1 MVSALVHN
9 LPIKAKNLLAPAITL
24 AILVAVAVAAVI
36 MLDHQSRA
44 LQEIRHANRLVAEAD
59 AAAQQLLRTHALLYQ
74 MTAQGTN
81 TTNVISGDAFD
92 MTAMLA
98 DLEGRLDEVASRLD
112 ALLADPG
119 VAGAD
124 FAALPDQ
131 YAAYRQIA
139 SRVADRAALGSAQAM
154 RLILDADALFNAILP
169 EMDRLQRA
177 VTAEADAALADA
189 DRRAADAMAALPA
202 AAALGVALGIVLSLL
217 VSTAVARRIRRLAQA
232 IGRLTA
238 GDTSAALA
246 LSAWRDEI
254 GAIERAVGVFRD
266 NLIENAELARREAEM
281 QRQRDERVARRE
293 ALIADFDSR
302 VRALLGQLGGAV
314 DDLHGASTVML
325 ENARRTS
332 DQTAQL
338 SATAEDASGRVHSM
352 SQAIGE
358 MTGAFRSIGA
368 EIAQTAEAATAA
380 ARTADTAADR
390 ISGLS
395 RAAEQ
400 IGAVVDLIAQIAAQ
414 TNLLA
419 LNATIE
425 AARAGNAGR
434 GFAIVAA
441 EVKALAE
448 RTAKATEEIGG
459 HVAGV
464 QAETGSAV
472 DAIRAIHGA
481 IRRIDAASSG
491 VAAAME
497 QQQSASD
504 RIAHTVDQTS
514 GGTRRIS
521 DGIATVA
528 GIAVDTGTRAQTVS
542 GLVDRLRAERDVLE
556 TGVQDFL
563 AAVRAH

>member
-1 MVSALVHN
+1 MTSALVHN

-44 LQEIRHANRLVAEAD
+44 LQEIRHASRLVAEAD
-59 AAAQQLLRTHALLYQ
+59 AAAQQLVRTHALLYR

-81 TTNVISGDAFD
+81 TTNVIDGATFD
-92 MTAMLA
+92 MNAMLA
-98 DLEGRLDEVASRLD
+98 DLEGRLEELAGGLD

-119 VAGAD
+119 IAATA
-124 FAALPDQ
+124 FAELPPLYDE
-131 YAAYRQIA
+131 YRGIAA
-139 SRVADRAALGSAQAM
+139 RVADRAALGSAQAM
-154 RLILDADALFNAILP
+154 RLILEADAAYNAILP

-177 VTAEADAALADA
+177 VTADADAALDAA
-189 DRRAADAMAALPA
+189 DRRAADAMVALPLA
-202 AAALGVALGIVLSLL
+202 SVLGVALGIVLSLL
-217 VSTAVARRIRRLAQA
+217 VSTTVARRIRRLAHA
-232 IGRLTA
+232 IGRLGA
-238 GDTSAALA
+238 GDTSSELA

-266 NLIENAELARREAEM
+266 KLIENAELARRETETR
-281 QRQRDERVARRE
+281 RQRDERVAQRE
-293 ALIADFDSR
+293 ALIADFDAH
-302 VRALLGQLGGAV
+302 VRDLLGRLGTAV
-314 DDLHGASTVML
+314 DDLHGASTAML

-332 DQTAQL
+332 DHTGQL
-338 SATAEDASGRVHSM
+338 SATAGDASDQVQSV
-352 SQAIGE
+352 SQAIGT
-358 MTGAFRSIGA
+358 MTGAFRGIGA
-368 EIAQTAEAATAA
+368 EIAQTAEAAAAA

-425 AARAGNAGR
+425 AARAGTAGR

-448 RTAKATEEIGG
+448 RTGKATDEIGG
-459 HVAGV
+459 HVAAV

-472 DAIRAIHGA
+472 DAIRAIHEA
-481 IRRIDAASSG
+481 IRRIDERSSG
-491 VAAAME
+491 VATAME

-504 RIAHTVDQTS
+504 RIARTVDRTA
-514 GGTRRIS
+514 GDTRRITE
-521 DGIATVA
+521 GISTVA
-528 GIAVDTGTRAQTVS
+528 AIAVDTGDRAQGVS
-542 GLVDRLRAERDVLE
+542 GLVERLRAEREALE
-556 TGVQDFL
+556 SGVRDFL
-563 AAVRAH
+563 GSVRDH